1 MHDKWSWPSS
11 EGDGELLEIVVKK
24 ILKTGIQ
31 LKGSEVETV
40 GEKTRILNRMD
51 NSPIKCVYNKS
62 SSRSRKHKWHKF
74 ILKR

>member
-1 MHDKWSWPSS
+1 
-11 EGDGELLEIVVKK
+11 LEIVVKK

-62 SSRSRKHKWHKF
+62 SSRSRKHK
-74 ILKR
+74 